1 MYSMGAYFVEVIPE
15 SIPGDG
21 WTGDAQFSRQSDY
34 RRHADVLKV
43 SYPSHVVEPTRA
55 MAERAVT
62 EWARDFVISNGE
74 VIEASLRLREE
85 EDIVVQ
91 DVKPLQ

>member
-1 MYSMGAYFVEVIPE
+1 MYSMGAYFVEVIPQ

-21 WTGDAQFSRQSDY
+21 WTGEAQFSRQSDY
-34 RRHADVLKV
+34 RRHADVPKV
-43 SYPSHVVEPTRA
+43 SYPSHVVQPTRA

-62 EWARDFVISNGE
+62 QWARDFVNANGE

-85 EDIVVQ
+85 ASVEGCMR
-91 DVKPLQ
+91 